1 MMFSKSP
8 EFIQSAYFKAIV
20 IWIIFILVAKITDI
34 FINRILLRLTKKTKI
49 EIDEQIITFLRR
61 PVYRTIILLGTLQ
74 AIAYLGL
81 PKGSGLYITAF
92 LQSLIVLI
100 WSFVLVKITD
110 LLFEQAKRKTTDVT
124 RISREILPL
133 FQNTSRV
140 IIIGIGVAILLSVWK
155 INITPL
161 LASAGIA
168 GVAVALAAKDT
179 LANFFGGI
187 SIFVDRPYKLG
198 DYVILD
204 SGERGEVVDIG
215 VRSTK
220 LKTRDDV
227 SISIPNSIMANTK
240 IVNESAPIPRFR
252 LRVRVGVAYG
262 SNIDKVEEILLKIAH
277 ENELVVN
284 DPLPR
289 VRFRNFGDSSLD
301 FELLC
306 WVNDP
311 ALKGRAM
318 HELNKAIYNSF
329 NEQGIQIPFP
339 QRDLHIYPTQGD
351 QGRVRS

>member
-1 MMFSKSP
+1 MTTFSNLP
-8 EFIQSAYFKAIV
+8 HFVQSGYIKAIV
-20 IWIIFILVAKITDI
+20 ILVVFILLAKIADI
-34 FINRILLRLTKKTKI
+34 FIDRILLRLTKKTKI
-49 EIDEQIITFLRR
+49 EIDEQIIAFLHR
-61 PVYRTIILLGTLQ
+61 PVYHTIILLGTLQ
-74 AIAYLGL
+74 AIGYLGP
-81 PKGSGLYITAF
+81 PKMVDFYMSGF
-92 LQSLIVLI
+92 LQSVIVVI

-110 LLFEQAKRKTTDVT
+110 LLFEQARRKTADVA

-133 FQNTSRV
+133 LQNTTRV
-140 IIIGIGVAILLSVWK
+140 IVIGTGVAIFLAVWE
-155 INITPL
+155 INVTPL

-215 VRSTK
+215 VRSTR

-262 SNIDKVEEILLKIAH
+262 SDVGKVEGILLKIAH
-277 ENELVVN
+277 ENGLVVK
-284 DPLPR
+284 DPSPR
-289 VRFRNFGDSSLD
+289 VRFRDFGDSSLD

-306 WVNDP
+306 WVNAP
-311 ALKGRAM
+311 ALKGRAV
-318 HELNKAIYNSF
+318 HELNKAIYNAF

-339 QRDLHIYPTQGD
+339 QRDLHIHPTQGGQD
-351 QGRVRS
+351 